1 VNGRV
6 VFGLLGVYRRP
17 IAKEPS
23 YVFCVSVIVIDR
35 SELEASKTSRLA
47 NSSQGKE
54 QTTDGKWYTS
64 GVLTRNEKLS
74 KRFWQKIK
82 NLQKQAVQK
91 TRVHPTRPHRE
102 RQVASRF
109 IPSVPQ
115 STDADAAIYFHLRR
129 NEDKGKIDLDNANP
143 ALYFHSSR
151 GIRSVRT
158 WMDEKKLAFEA
169 TEW

>member
-1 VNGRV
+1 MNGRV

-64 GVLTRNEKLS
+64 GVLTRNEK
-74 KRFWQKIK
+74 W
-82 NLQKQAVQK
+82 
-91 TRVHPTRPHRE
+91 
-102 RQVASRF
+102 SRSF
-109 IPSVPQ
+109 LLAKDKEIAEAG
-115 STDADAAIYFHLRR
+115 STENKSPPD
-129 NEDKGKIDLDNANP
+129 P
-143 ALYFHSSR
+143 ASSR
-151 GIRSVRT
+151 TTSG
-158 WMDEKKLAFEA
+158 K
-169 TEW
+169 